1 MQINCHSSMKQIGR
15 AANSLVNSNSK
26 AASLLADATLSIG
39 PSNDPAYGVPAS
51 AVHNPLFV
59 GDSAMIGKSVGL
71 TSELESLYKKNAA
84 AVNIRPTFNAETG
97 KYDLVFGRSNIRT
110 SYTGDSGELLAMQ
123 TVSPWNASFFPEIYR
138 QPLLYSHARD
148 LVKRKT
154 GTNPWGE
161 TQSLQLAAYSGWAQL
176 GSAGTVAA
184 NLKKNVNVQGGMMT
198 SQIINIKIYFNFTV
212 EEMQRAEGGNGSPF
226 AGTLMAEKQRYAQ
239 YVLDMIT
246 DYLTYYGNSATGTIG
261 LFGVNGETTWTGD
274 SLETI
279 EASTT
284 DNNKGSTMYAGIA
297 KAVREFMDA
306 SYNKFDVVRVA
317 MAPAAYNL
325 LASTPYS
332 NSYDPTSAM
341 KIFMDNFEAGVT
353 KTGSKPRI
361 EIYAD
366 PLLAANTDFS
376 GDGLDRLVIT
386 APEVGAGPNDEK
398 QDLLLLGVPL
408 ENFTYPVY
416 PNSYDQQHCV
426 LRRFA
431 GVFAPVAQAV
441 KVYTGFGKK
450 PA

>member
-51 AVHNPLFV
+51 AVHSPLFV

-97 KYDLVFGRSNIRT
+97 KYDLVFGRANVRT

-261 LFGVNGETTWTGD
+261 IFGVNGETTWTDD
-274 SLETI
+274 SLEAI
-279 EASTT
+279 AASTT
-284 DNNKGSTMYAGIA
+284 DNNKGSTMYSGIA

-325 LASTPYS
+325 LASTQYS
-332 NSYDPTSAM
+332 NTYDPTSAM

-353 KTGSKPRI
+353 KAGSKPRI

-376 GDGLDRLVIT
+376 SDGLDRLVIT